1 MRPQG
6 HEVVAMPLDIDGDHV
21 EAVHGA
27 RAFGNLKCS
36 FTGLEVPVVDDYPP
50 PPPPPPKT
58 ARGIVKKQKNNIG
71 GAILRNVYI

>member
-36 FTGLEVPVVDDYPP
+36 FTGLEVPVVDD
-50 PPPPPPKT
+50 
-58 ARGIVKKQKNNIG
+58 
-71 GAILRNVYI
+71 